1 MLLATSHDISCV
13 SCYCHCCQ
21 AHRLALVDIWLKLC
35 QPNVAAWSVF
45 GIKRMSNSVS
55 VESGYRQLMRLR
67 IATMIL
73 FDVEKNWSCFAY
85 IVPLQLVPASAVP
98 CKWASLFDTESLL
111 ICTYLFRP
119 FLLNLRHCRISL
131 PPRRTNQQLEA
142 VSIFHH
148 DFTGARPFPW
158 KRFPLRVSST
168 VLDVGTSGQT
178 ARVTRVSAASGGTKR
193 GLQGVEMIVSFH
205 LFVLSFNGKRCLS
218 HFCWWWNAGLNAKKI
233 TITVAKI
240 LEIKSIC
247 SNHAAFLLLPFLVL
261 PFFFSLS
268 WISFFFFPPKR
279 FHKLFLIRKTKNFRI
294 CMTGKKIWGV
304 TPGLLLQ
311 QCSSNY
317 TSAICPSSCLCTC
330 LVT

>member
-1 MLLATSHDISCV
+1 MKLLCIHSATTISTSLGSTVQMGIFVWHWVSSHLHLSLQALFVESPPLSHLTSATSDESTAGSCQHISPRFHWGPPV
-13 SCYCHCCQ
+13 S
-21 AHRLALVDIWLKLC
+21 LETL
-35 QPNVAAWSVF
+35 
-45 GIKRMSNSVS
+45 
-55 VESGYRQLMRLR
+55 
-67 IATMIL
+67 
-73 FDVEKNWSCFAY
+73 
-85 IVPLQLVPASAVP
+85 PAS
-98 CKWASLFDTESLL
+98 C
-111 ICTYLFRP
+111 
-119 FLLNLRHCRISL
+119 
-131 PPRRTNQQLEA
+131 
-142 VSIFHH
+142 
-148 DFTGARPFPW
+148 
-158 KRFPLRVSST
+158 SST

-261 PFFFSLS
+261 PFFFTFLD
-268 WISFFFFPPKR
+268 FFFFPPKR

>member
-1 MLLATSHDISCV
+1 
-13 SCYCHCCQ
+13 
-21 AHRLALVDIWLKLC
+21 
-35 QPNVAAWSVF
+35 
-45 GIKRMSNSVS
+45 
-55 VESGYRQLMRLR
+55 MRLR

-158 KRFPLRVSST
+158 KRFPLRVPRRSST
-168 VLDVGTSGQT
+168 SGR
-178 ARVTRVSAASGGTKR
+178 RVKLPGWPGSQLLPEAQNEGFKEWKWSSHFT
-193 GLQGVEMIVSFH
+193 
-205 LFVLSFNGKRCLS
+205 FVLSFNGKRCLS

-261 PFFFSLS
+261 PFFFTFLD
-268 WISFFFFPPKR
+268 FFFFPPKR